1 MTLKKKSMV
10 PNIFCHD
17 NIIRFSAF
25 ISKYFFSS
33 IFDKVITVNLHYI
46 AMWIFCLTGDVS
58 FKNQQLT
65 ILLQKL
71 WGPKLTLILKNIS
84 YNGYIRKRSTSKTSG
99 NLEFFGGSWHFKNVE
114 ETKTSEVSTDVL
126 ERIQVPRRGSWKVP
140 GPPRFLILGFQLT
153 FSVYGRCWES
163 YLGGKWT
170 RL

>member
-1 MTLKKKSMV
+1 MSLLKGDIKKKSMV

-84 YNGYIRKRSTSKTSG
+84 YTGHIRKRSTENLKSKTSG
-99 NLEFFGGSWHFKNVE
+99 DLEPFKNLVGE
-114 ETKTSEVSTDVL
+114 
-126 ERIQVPRRGSWKVP
+126 PGSFQEHRSK
-140 GPPRFLILGFQLT
+140 PPRFLFLRHF
-153 FSVYGRCWES
+153 
-163 YLGGKWT
+163 
-170 RL
+170 